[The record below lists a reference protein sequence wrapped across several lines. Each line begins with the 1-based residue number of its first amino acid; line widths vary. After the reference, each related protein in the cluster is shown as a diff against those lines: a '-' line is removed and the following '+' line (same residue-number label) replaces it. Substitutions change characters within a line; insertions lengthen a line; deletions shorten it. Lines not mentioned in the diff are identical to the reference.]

1 MSEEM
6 KQWYVIHLNKA
17 LESRCFDMDTRQW
30 VKRLELTKK
39 AVHIRLCIIAAEHG
53 EQALLQSVL
62 ALQAFE
68 QYGH

>member
-1 MSEEM
+1 MSDEM
-6 KQWYVIHLNKA
+6 KEWYIFHLNRA

-30 VKRLELTKK
+30 VKRLELSKK
-39 AVHIRLCIIAAEHG
+39 GVYIRLCIIAAEHG